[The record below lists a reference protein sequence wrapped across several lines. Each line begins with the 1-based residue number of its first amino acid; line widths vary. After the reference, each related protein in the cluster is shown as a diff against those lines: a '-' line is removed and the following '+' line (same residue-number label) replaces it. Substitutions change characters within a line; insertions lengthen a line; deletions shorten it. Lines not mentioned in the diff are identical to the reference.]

1 MLEIRK
7 YRFRFYCPLRKKWL
21 KSPHALPLGL
31 IVGQW
36 QVVELLGKP
45 EILRFPAGIERG
57 ASHLQSTAL
66 PRKGSDPKL

>member
-1 MLEIRK
+1 MLEIRR

-21 KSPHALPLGL
+21 KSPHALTLGL

-36 QVVELLGKP
+36 QVVELLGMP
-45 EILRFPAGIERG
+45 EILRFHGGIEGG

-66 PRKGSDPKL
+66 PKNGIDPEL